1 MSQVFLHPSN
11 QTLCAAMNGTE
22 LKSIIDNETTNEKW
36 TEDSFPGLEILC
48 TIYVTYA
55 VIISVGLLG
64 NAILIKVFFKI
75 KSMQTVPNIFIT
87 SLAFGDLLLLL
98 TCVPVDATR
107 YIVDT
112 WIFGRIGCKLLSF
125 IQLTSVG
132 VSVFTLTVL
141 SADRYRAIVKPLELQ
156 TSDALLKTCCKAG
169 CVWIVS
175 MILAIPEAVFSD
187 LYSFSNP
194 EKNVTFE
201 ACAPYPVSEKILQE
215 VHSLVCFLVFY
226 IVPLAVISVYYFLIA
241 RTLYKSTFNMPAEEH
256 GHARKQ
262 IESRKRVAKTVL
274 VLVALFAFCWL
285 PNHILYLYRSFTYHA
300 SVDASTFHL
309 IVTIFSRALAFSNSC
324 VNPFALYWLSKS
336 FRQHFKKQVS
346 CCKAKLRTK
355 PPSAPHSNSPPR
367 ALSVTGSTHGS
378 EISITLL
385 TDYSIT
391 KEEES
396 V

>member
-1 MSQVFLHPSN
+1 MSYCKITGIYP
-11 QTLCAAMNGTE
+11 A
-22 LKSIIDNETTNEKW
+22 TTYEVVQNFSVRLLSRIKN
-36 TEDSFPGLEILC
+36 TVHN
-48 TIYVTYA
+48 YVTYA

-87 SLAFGDLLLLL
+87 N
-98 TCVPVDATR
+98 ATR

-112 WIFGRIGCKLLSF
+112 WLFGRIGCKLLSF

-175 MILAIPEAVFSD
+175 MIFAIPEAVFSD
-187 LYSFSNP
+187 LYSFRNP

-215 VHSLVCFLVFY
+215 AHSLVCFLVFY

-241 RTLYKSTFNMPAEEH
+241 RTLYKSTSNMPAEEH
-256 GHARKQ
+256 GHAHKQ
-262 IESRKRVAKTVL
+262 VKLPRTVL
-274 VLVALFAFCWL
+274 VLVALFALCWL
-285 PNHILYLYRSFTYHA
+285 PNHILYLYRSFTYHT
-300 SVDASTFHL
+300 SVDASHL
-309 IVTIFSRALAFSNSC
+309 SSYTILC

-346 CCKAKLRTK
+346 CCKAAFCAK
-355 PPSAPHSNSPPR
+355 PPSAPQSRSPTR
-367 ALSVTGSTHGS
+367 ALSVTGSMHGS
-378 EISITLL
+378 EISVTLL

>member
-1 MSQVFLHPSN
+1 
-11 QTLCAAMNGTE
+11 
-22 LKSIIDNETTNEKW
+22 
-36 TEDSFPGLEILC
+36 
-48 TIYVTYA
+48 
-55 VIISVGLLG
+55 ISVF
-64 NAILIKVFFKI
+64 ILT
-75 KSMQTVPNIFIT
+75 MM
-87 SLAFGDLLLLL
+87 L
-98 TCVPVDATR
+98 
-107 YIVDT
+107 
-112 WIFGRIGCKLLSF
+112 
-125 IQLTSVG
+125 VG
-132 VSVFTLTVL
+132 F
-141 SADRYRAIVKPLELQ
+141 RYRAIVKPLELQ
-156 TSDALLKTCCKAG
+156 SSDALLKTCCKAG

-175 MILAIPEAVFSD
+175 MIFAIPEAVFSD

-215 VHSLVCFLVFY
+215 AHSLVCFLVFY

-241 RTLYKSTFNMPAEEH
+241 RTLYKSTSNMPAEEH

-309 IVTIFSRALAFSNSC
+309 IATIFSRALAFSNSC

-346 CCKAKLRTK
+346 CCKAKFRTK
-355 PPSAPHSNSPPR
+355 PPSAAHSNTPTR

-378 EISITLL
+378 EISVTLL

>member
-1 MSQVFLHPSN
+1 MSQLYLQTAN
-11 QTLCAAMNGTE
+11 QTLCASVDGTE
-22 LKSIIDNETTNEKW
+22 LKSSSDNETTNEKW
-36 TEDSFPGLEILC
+36 TEDSFPGLELLC

-64 NAILIKVFFKI
+64 NAILIKLLPANPLKYMLESNFYISILIPKSWCLFSFPREFQHPLFSKNSNGFSLKNFKHCHY
-75 KSMQTVPNIFIT
+75 F
-87 SLAFGDLLLLL
+87 
-98 TCVPVDATR
+98 CVYSDS
-107 YIVDT
+107 D
-112 WIFGRIGCKLLSF
+112 
-125 IQLTSVG
+125 VG
-132 VSVFTLTVL
+132 HF
-141 SADRYRAIVKPLELQ
+141 RYRAIVKPLELQ

-175 MILAIPEAVFSD
+175 MIFAIPEAVFSD

-215 VHSLVCFLVFY
+215 AHSLVCFLVFY

-241 RTLYKSTFNMPAEEH
+241 RTLYKSTSNMPAEEH

-285 PNHILYLYRSFTYHA
+285 PNHVLYLYRSFTYHT

-309 IVTIFSRALAFSNSC
+309 IATIFSRTLAFSNSC
-324 VNPFALYWLSKS
+324 INPFALYWLSKS

-346 CCKAKLRTK
+346 CCKAAFCSK
-355 PPSAPHSNSPPR
+355 PPSAPQSSSPTR
-367 ALSVTGSTHGS
+367 ALSVTGSMHGS
-378 EISITLL
+378 EISVTLL

>member
-1 MSQVFLHPSN
+1 MSLIYLQSAN
-11 QTLCAAMNGTE
+11 QTLCTSVDGTE
-22 LKSIIDNETTNEKW
+22 LKSSSDNETTNEKW

-48 TIYVTYA
+48 TIYVAYA

-98 TCVPVDATR
+98 TCVPIDATR

-112 WIFGRIGCKLLSF
+112 WLFGRIGCKLLSF

-141 SADRYRAIVKPLELQ
+141 SADRYRAIVKPLEMQ
-156 TSDALLKTCCKAG
+156 TSDMLLKTCCKAG

-175 MILAIPEAVFSD
+175 MIFAIPEAVFSD

-215 VHSLVCFLVFY
+215 AHSLVCFLVFY

-241 RTLYKSTFNMPAEEH
+241 RTLYKSTSNMPAEH

-262 IESRKRVAKTVL
+262 IESRKKVAKTVL

-285 PNHILYLYRSFTYHA
+285 PNHILYLYRSFTYRT

-309 IVTIFSRALAFSNSC
+309 IATIFSRALAFSNSC

-346 CCKAKLRTK
+346 CCKSAFCAK
-355 PPSAPHSNSPPR
+355 PPSAPQSSSPTR
-367 ALSVTGSTHGS
+367 ALSVAGSMHGS
-378 EISITLL
+378 EISVTLL

-391 KEEES
+391 KEEET

>member
-1 MSQVFLHPSN
+1 MSLAHWHSAN
-11 QTLCAAMNGTE
+11 QTSHTSVNITE
-22 LKSIIDNETTNEKW
+22 LLRSTTDNDILDQGW

-112 WIFGRIGCKLLSF
+112 WLFGRIGCKLLSF

-156 TSDALLKTCCKAG
+156 TSDAVLKTCCKAG

-194 EKNVTFE
+194 EKNVSFE

-215 VHSLVCFLVFY
+215 AHSLVCFLVFY
-226 IVPLAVISVYYFLIA
+226 IIPLAVISVYYFLIA
-241 RTLYKSTFNMPAEEH
+241 KTLYKSTFNMPAEEH

-274 VLVALFAFCWL
+274 VLVGLFALCWL
-285 PNHILYLYRSFTYHA
+285 PNHILYLYRSFTYHS
-300 SVDASTFHL
+300 SVDASAFHL

-336 FRQHFKKQVS
+336 FRQHFKKQIL
-346 CCKAKLRTK
+346 CCKARLPTR
-355 PPSAPHSNSPPR
+355 PPSNTPTR
-367 ALSVTGSTHGS
+367 ALSATGSTNGS
-378 EISITLL
+378 EISVTLI

>member
-1 MSQVFLHPSN
+1 MSWIHLHLAN
-11 QTLCAAMNGTE
+11 QTLYESVNGTE
-22 LKSIIDNETTNEKW
+22 VRAVADNDTIDPRW
-36 TEDSFPGLEILC
+36 VEDSFPGLEILC
-48 TIYVTYA
+48 TIYITYA

-112 WIFGRIGCKLLSF
+112 WLFGRIGCKLLSF

-141 SADRYRAIVKPLELQ
+141 SADRYRAIVKPLDLQ
-156 TSDALLKTCCKAG
+156 TSDAVMKTCCKAG

-175 MILAIPEAVFSD
+175 MMFAIPEAVFSD

-194 EKNVTFE
+194 EKNVSFE

-215 VHSLVCFLVFY
+215 AHSLVCFLVFY
-226 IVPLAVISVYYFLIA
+226 IIPLTVISVYYFLIA

-285 PNHILYLYRSFTYHA
+285 PNHILYLYRSFTYHS
-300 SVDASTFHL
+300 SVDASAFHL
-309 IVTIFSRALAFSNSC
+309 LATIFSRALAFSNSC

-336 FRQHFKKQVS
+336 FRQHFKKQVV
-346 CCKAKLRTK
+346 CCKARLPTR
-355 PPSAPHSNSPPR
+355 PPSITHSNTPTR

-378 EISITLL
+378 EISVTLL

>member
-1 MSQVFLHPSN
+1 MSLAHWHSAN
-11 QTLCAAMNGTE
+11 QTSHASINITE
-22 LKSIIDNETTNEKW
+22 QLRSITDNDIVDQGW

-48 TIYVTYA
+48 TIYITYA

-112 WIFGRIGCKLLSF
+112 WLFGRIGCKLLSF

-156 TSDALLKTCCKAG
+156 TSDAVLKTCCKAG

-194 EKNVTFE
+194 EKNVSFE

-215 VHSLVCFLVFY
+215 AHSLVCFLVFY
-226 IVPLAVISVYYFLIA
+226 IIPLVVISVYYFLIA
-241 RTLYKSTFNMPAEEH
+241 KTLYKSTFNMPAEEH

-274 VLVALFAFCWL
+274 VLVGLFALCWL
-285 PNHILYLYRSFTYHA
+285 PNHILYLYRSFTYHS
-300 SVDASTFHL
+300 SVDASAFHL

-336 FRQHFKKQVS
+336 FRQHFKKQIL
-346 CCKAKLRTK
+346 CCKARLPTR
-355 PPSAPHSNSPPR
+355 PPGNTPTR
-367 ALSVTGSTHGS
+367 ALSATGSTNGS
-378 EISITLL
+378 EISVTLL

>member
-1 MSQVFLHPSN
+1 MSLAHLNSAN
-11 QTLCAAMNGTE
+11 QTSQASVNITE
-22 LKSIIDNETTNEKW
+22 QLRSITDNDIVDQGWN
-36 TEDSFPGLEILC
+36 EDSFPGLEILC

-112 WIFGRIGCKLLSF
+112 WLFGRIGCKLLSF

-141 SADRYRAIVKPLELQ
+141 SADRYRAIVKPMELQ

-169 CVWIVS
+169 CVWIIS
-175 MILAIPEAVFSD
+175 MIFAIPEAVFSD
-187 LYSFSNP
+187 LYSFNNP
-194 EKNVTFE
+194 EKNISFE

-226 IVPLAVISVYYFLIA
+226 IIPLGVISVYYFLIA
-241 RTLYKSTFNMPAEEH
+241 KTLYKSTCNMPAEEH

-274 VLVALFAFCWL
+274 VLVGLFAFCWL
-285 PNHILYLYRSFTYHA
+285 PNHILYLYRSFTYHS
-300 SVDASTFHL
+300 SVDASAFHL

-336 FRQHFKKQVS
+336 FRQHFKKQIL
-346 CCKAKLRTK
+346 CCKAKLPAR
-355 PPSAPHSNSPPR
+355 PPGNTPTRAFSA
-367 ALSVTGSTHGS
+367 TGSTNGS
-378 EISITLL
+378 EISVTLL

>member
-1 MSQVFLHPSN
+1 MSLAHWHSAN
-11 QTLCAAMNGTE
+11 QTSHTSVNITE
-22 LKSIIDNETTNEKW
+22 QLRSITDNDIANQGW

-112 WIFGRIGCKLLSF
+112 WLFGRIGCKLLSF

-156 TSDALLKTCCKAG
+156 TSDAVLKTCCKAG

-194 EKNVTFE
+194 EKNVSFE

-215 VHSLVCFLVFY
+215 AHSLVCFLVFY
-226 IVPLAVISVYYFLIA
+226 IIPLIVISVYYFLIA
-241 RTLYKSTFNMPAEEH
+241 KTLYKSTFNMPAEEH

-274 VLVALFAFCWL
+274 VLVGLFALCWL
-285 PNHILYLYRSFTYHA
+285 PNHILYLYRSFTYHS
-300 SVDASTFHL
+300 SVDASAFHL

-336 FRQHFKKQVS
+336 FRQHFKKQIL
-346 CCKAKLRTK
+346 CCKVRLPTR
-355 PPSAPHSNSPPR
+355 PSSNTPTR
-367 ALSVTGSTHGS
+367 VLSATGSTNGS
-378 EISITLL
+378 EISVTLL

>member
-1 MSQVFLHPSN
+1 MTRVLLTTGKALLDEF
-11 QTLCAAMNGTE
+11 ANGSEYQAPGTGNGSLE
-22 LKSIIDNETTNEKW
+22 GHWPDDIPLGLGII
-36 TEDSFPGLEILC
+36 C

-55 VIISVGLLG
+55 TIISVGLLG

-87 SLAFGDLLLLL
+87 SLAFGDLILLV
-98 TCVPVDATR
+98 TCVPVDAAC
-107 YIVDT
+107 YLVDT
-112 WIFGRIGCKLLSF
+112 WLFGRVGCKLLSF
-125 IQLTSVG
+125 IQRTSVG

-156 TSDALLKTCCKAG
+156 RADAVLRTCFKAA

-175 MILAIPEAVFSD
+175 MLLAVPEAVSSD
-187 LYSFSNP
+187 LYAFHLP
-194 EKNVTFE
+194 ERNSSLET
-201 ACAPYPVSEKILQE
+201 CAPYPVSERILQE
-215 VHSLVCFLVFY
+215 AHSLVCFLIFY
-226 IVPLAVISVYYFLIA
+226 IMPLAVISIYYFLIA
-241 RTLYKSTFNMPAEEH
+241 RTLFKSTLNMPAEEH

-274 VLVALFAFCWL
+274 VLAALFALCWL

-300 SVDASTFHL
+300 SIDTSAFHL
-309 IVTIFSRALAFSNSC
+309 FATIFSRVLAFGNSC

-336 FRQHFKKQVS
+336 FRQHFKKEVL
-346 CCKAKLRTK
+346 CCKPKAPATH
-355 PPSAPHSNSPPR
+355 PPSLTQSNTPTR
-367 ALSVTGSTHGS
+367 AMSVTGS
-378 EISITLL
+378 EISVTLL

>member
-1 MSQVFLHPSN
+1 MSWIHLHLAN
-11 QTLCAAMNGTE
+11 QTLYESVNGTE
-22 LKSIIDNETTNEKW
+22 VRAVADNDTVDPRW
-36 TEDSFPGLEILC
+36 VEDSFPGLEILC
-48 TIYVTYA
+48 TIYITYA

-112 WIFGRIGCKLLSF
+112 WLFGRIGCKLLSF

-141 SADRYRAIVKPLELQ
+141 SADRYRAIVKPLDLQ
-156 TSDALLKTCCKAG
+156 TSDAVLKTCCKAG

-175 MILAIPEAVFSD
+175 MMFAIPEAVFSD

-194 EKNVTFE
+194 EKNISFE

-215 VHSLVCFLVFY
+215 AHSLVCFLVFY
-226 IVPLAVISVYYFLIA
+226 IIPLTVISVYYFLIA

-274 VLVALFAFCWL
+274 VLVGLFAFCWL
-285 PNHILYLYRSFTYHA
+285 PNHILYLYRSFTYHS

-309 IVTIFSRALAFSNSC
+309 LATIFSRALAFSNSC

-336 FRQHFKKQVS
+336 FRQHFKKQVV
-346 CCKAKLRTK
+346 CCKARLPTR
-355 PPSAPHSNSPPR
+355 PPSITHSNTPTR

-378 EISITLL
+378 EISVTLL